1 MCKSSP
7 AYASL
12 MKHISLGDLEQLIGK
27 AGVSHCIPCRSA
39 GRGPWLLG
47 AQEGRGHQQALH
59 ACTDGH
65 LFYFLLYHPQ
75 ESYDQHLLVCHN
87 LDAIS
92 SALSLLA
99 EGSVISS
106 GEGTCRGEDLG
117 CHSESSGSSSSLDSS
132 GHEDGSPRASRLALQ
147 LCMVLA
153 TSAAGRKVG
162 NIVWDPC

>member
-1 MCKSSP
+1 MHVCI
-7 AYASL
+7 YGL
-12 MKHISLGDLEQLIGK
+12 FLYLIL
-27 AGVSHCIPCRSA
+27 PL
-39 GRGPWLLG
+39 P
-47 AQEGRGHQQALH
+47 
-59 ACTDGH
+59 
-65 LFYFLLYHPQ
+65 PQ

-87 LDAIS
+87 LSAIS

-99 EGSVISS
+99 EGSYISR

-117 CHSESSGSSSSLDSS
+117 RHSDSSDSSSSLDSS

-162 NIVWDPC
+162 NIVWDPRCSHTHYLWGRARLEAGDDDEAAKQ